1 MASETMCNYIE
12 SFLTP
17 RAQKG
22 RFLHRRDGSY
32 CVLTGSGKIRVCEGG
47 ILEINGGILQDADLE
62 LIPGCQVIIKNNGKI
77 NMANGK
83 SFDVPVGAF
92 VDIPYGSVN

>member
-1 MASETMCNYIE
+1 MHV
-12 SFLTP
+12 
-17 RAQKG
+17 K
-22 RFLHRRDGSY
+22 HRRDGSY

>member
-1 MASETMCNYIE
+1 MSDADALRYI
-12 SFLTP
+12 
-17 RAQKG
+17 RQG
-22 RFLHRRDGSY
+22 IGMRQRRHSR
-32 CVLTGSGKIRVCEGG
+32 GKIRVCEGG